1 MRGPLKLS
9 PWLMA
14 LQGLM
19 VLREQW
25 EELAE
30 DEKRTVTASLS
41 RTRGRL
47 DKLEAAERQQLVAIV
62 KRLKPLTIGRKV
74 VMGSRVKKRP

>member
-25 EELAE
+25 DELAE
-30 DEKRTVTASLS
+30 EEKRTVTAILS

-47 DKLEAAERQQLVAIV
+47 DKLEAAERDELKRIV

-74 VMGSRVKKRP
+74 VLGSRVKRR

>member
-14 LQGLM
+14 LQGMM

-25 EELAE
+25 DELAV
-30 DEKRTVTASLS
+30 DEKRAVTTMLS

-47 DKLEAAERQQLVAIV
+47 DRLTLAEREQLIQIV

-74 VMGSRVKKRP
+74 VLGSRVKRR